1 MSKAMRLVPQRIP
14 TANNKPGR
22 RPTEIWQLGCSFP
35 RVVSLYSEGGYGFI
49 SCCCLL
55 LLCYAVTLFTSGS
68 RYVLHYMDSRVCIRM
83 QGNIST
89 QDSCVN
95 FSGGGINTECGSTQ
109 TSRIHRIHTRS
120 SVRFPALAY
129 ITVILEQPARHDNM
143 QALGSNK

>member
-95 FSGGGINTECGSTQ
+95 FSGGGNK
-109 TSRIHRIHTRS
+109 HR
-120 SVRFPALAY
+120 VRFNSNLASSQNSHTL
-129 ITVILEQPARHDNM
+129 ICAVPCFGVHHSDIRATC
-143 QALGSNK
+143 QA